1 MGCTRLRGA
10 TPAPWERWGLAAKK
24 EVTMRTIL
32 LWFLGIPIPILILLL
47 LFGVL

>member
-1 MGCTRLRGA
+1 MGR
-10 TPAPWERWGLAAKK
+10 RWSGTTTTEAI
-24 EVTMRTIL
+24 MRTIL